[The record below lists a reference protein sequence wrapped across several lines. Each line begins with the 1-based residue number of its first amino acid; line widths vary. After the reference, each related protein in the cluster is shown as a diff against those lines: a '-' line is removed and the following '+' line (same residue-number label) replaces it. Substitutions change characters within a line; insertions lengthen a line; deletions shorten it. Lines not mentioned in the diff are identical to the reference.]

1 MLLFVGSSLRFQIG
15 YKVLELNMGQKYS
28 KIRFNYELRICLE
41 FFGFLKL
48 LNLKVYVIVK
58 KSNEMIPETKDKEAC
73 DLRVLFSLFPQVV
86 QV

>member
-1 MLLFVGSSLRFQIG
+1 MC
-15 YKVLELNMGQKYS
+15 QKLS
-28 KIRFNYELRICLE
+28 KIRFNYELRICLN

-48 LNLKVYVIVK
+48 LNLKVHVFVK

-73 DLRVLFSLFPQVV
+73 DITVLLSLFPQVV

>member
-1 MLLFVGSSLRFQIG
+1 M
-15 YKVLELNMGQKYS
+15 N
-28 KIRFNYELRICLE
+28 

-48 LNLKVYVIVK
+48 MNFKVHVSLK

-73 DLRVLFSLFPQVV
+73 DLTVLFSLFPQVV

>member
-1 MLLFVGSSLRFQIG
+1 M
-15 YKVLELNMGQKYS
+15 N
-28 KIRFNYELRICLE
+28 

-48 LNLKVYVIVK
+48 LNLKVHVSFK

-73 DLRVLFSLFPQVV
+73 DSTVLFGLFPQVV

>member
-1 MLLFVGSSLRFQIG
+1 MC
-15 YKVLELNMGQKYS
+15 QKSS
-28 KIRFNYELRICLE
+28 KIRFNYELKICLN

-48 LNLKVYVIVK
+48 LNLKVHVSVK

-73 DLRVLFSLFPQVV
+73 DLTALFSLFPQVV

>member
-1 MLLFVGSSLRFQIG
+1 
-15 YKVLELNMGQKYS
+15 LN
-28 KIRFNYELRICLE
+28 

-48 LNLKVYVIVK
+48 LNLKVHVSVK

-73 DLRVLFSLFPQVV
+73 DVTFLLSLFPQLV